1 MTTETRFTKLLQ
13 ATPEQLASI
22 DALLD
27 GQGLGL
33 KEPTDRKLLTLT
45 AAADALGVS
54 RQTVWRMVNDGRLP
68 TVEMRAGRHRVPS
81 NALTELLK
89 GGAA

>member
-1 MTTETRFTKLLQ
+1 MSDQELIMTLLQSTPETRARIALLLQ
-13 ATPEQLASI
+13 GKQTEA
-22 DALLD
+22 
-27 GQGLGL
+27 
-33 KEPTDRKLLTLT
+33 EPTDRKLLTLT